1 MKAVYPGFRP
11 MRRDQLIQELVHDTY
26 KSTKKPPEP
35 TRCPECGLVYKDGRW
50 SRGVEQGEAHLARCP
65 ACQRIHDRFPAGHV
79 MLSGEFF
86 ASHRDEILQRVHR
99 CEETETV
106 DHPLERLI
114 AIKDTADGVEVTTTG
129 THLARRLGDALH
141 DAYKGDLEYH
151 YNKEENLLRIGWN
164 R

>member
-1 MKAVYPGFRP
+1 MKVGRPGFRLL
-11 MRRDQLIQELVHDTY
+11 RRDQLIQELVHDAY
-26 KSTKKPPEP
+26 KSKKKLPEP
-35 TRCPECGLVYKDGRW
+35 TRCPDCGLVFRDGRW
-50 SRGVEQGEAHLARCP
+50 SRGVEAGEAHVARCP

-86 ASHRDEILQRVHR
+86 TTHRDEILHR
-99 CEETETV
+99 LRHCEETEAQ

-114 AIKDTADGVEVTTTG
+114 AIEDTDDGVEVTTTG

-141 DAYKGDLEYH
+141 DAYKGELEYH
-151 YNKEENLLRIGWN
+151 YNREENLLRVGWH